1 MMKRSLSY
9 LLLTIIAIGYNP
21 TNQVLY
27 NTDSAQL
34 IPYNEKIEESFLRH
48 HPEIIAS
55 DQTMGRDTG
64 TEGQK
69 MAAEYLADFYT
80 TIGFEPKGDDGTYF
94 QKFDLIG
101 TVTRSEE
108 RRVGKECR
116 SQRAAQQ

>member
-1 MMKRSLSY
+1 MMKRTISY
-9 LLLTIIAIGYNP
+9 IILIFVAIGCNS
-21 TNQVLY
+21 TNQVRY

-48 HPEIIAS
+48 HLEIIAS
-55 DQTMGRDTG
+55 DQMMGRDTG

-69 MAAEYLADFYT
+69 MAAEYLADFYP